1 MWQLLRYLFVENE
14 LFHDLL
20 KLRLQGERIM
30 SQLDDALAGQ
40 QALLAQIAALGQQI
54 AKTHAD
60 LLAEIE
66 ALKDQAV
73 DTSKLSA
80 LLEAQAE
87 AAAALEALSAQ
98 EEAADPD
105 QPEEAPAEEPEA
117 PAEEPQ
123 Q

>member
-1 MWQLLRYLFVENE
+1 
-14 LFHDLL
+14 
-20 KLRLQGERIM
+20 M